1 MNIMAM
7 YVGVDETL
15 VFFFRIINILSISY
29 KLLVS
34 NDTLTVF
41 PSYMGIGVI
50 LVI

>member
-1 MNIMAM
+1 MKLQKFYEKKYEVIQ
-7 YVGVDETL
+7 G
-15 VFFFRIINILSISY
+15 FKNILSISY